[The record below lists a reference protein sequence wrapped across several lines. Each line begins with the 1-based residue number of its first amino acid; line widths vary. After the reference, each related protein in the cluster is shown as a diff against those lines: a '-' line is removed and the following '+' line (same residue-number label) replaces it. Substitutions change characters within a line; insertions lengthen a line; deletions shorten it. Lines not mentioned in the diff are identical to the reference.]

1 MQNSRIDT
9 AMKVTEQETPL
20 KKTALIMLGCPQIPI
35 QTSAAVYLSYALR
48 KEGYEPA
55 IAGTRA
61 ARALLEVADP
71 EGAYL
76 GELIDLDRCIE
87 ALAEGRRAF
96 DLAFVFVHNDAGVA
110 YSATLAALPAGRVFS
125 ILFGESTGEL
135 AVSMEELS
143 CELIIAPGSHNPLPL
158 KRKLNEV
165 LSHGLS

>member
-1 MQNSRIDT
+1 
-9 AMKVTEQETPL
+9 MKSQQPETL
-20 KKTALIMLGCPQIPI
+20 KNKTALIMLGCPQIPI

-48 KEGYEPA
+48 KAGLEPA

-71 EGAYL
+71 EGTYL

-87 ALAEGRRAF
+87 ALAQGQRAF

-110 YSATLAALPAGRVFS
+110 YSATLAALPAGKVFS

-135 AVSMEELS
+135 ADSMEGLS

-158 KRKLNEV
+158 RRKLNEV
-165 LSHGLS
+165 LSWAV